1 MSSSELYENSE
12 FDLQAKF
19 QSLNKKINTQI
30 PGFAGGASLNMMLVT
45 ALIQSI
51 EQRKAAIRS
60 AENDLDEAQRLV
72 GDD

>member
-45 ALIQSI
+45 ALTQSI